1 MTEEFLP
8 YDDKILIAQF
18 EEMVKNNKTIFFD
31 VDQLPRKA

>member
-18 EEMVKNNKTIFFD
+18 EEMVKNNKTIFLMLTSLK
-31 VDQLPRKA
+31 QS